1 MYLNQKCYLCVSLW
15 CFSWLRGKKVKT
27 GAQPYTKLYK
37 NQPNP
42 AQFHTIHSITPLIIH
57 ICSENKNTNDQMSFL
72 SGGGYTCEEMLM
84 GGLRLHRLCVL
95 SLGCQR
101 GNRKKLSISPTLGF
115 MGP

>member
-37 NQPNP
+37 NQPNS
-42 AQFHTIHSITPLIIH
+42 AQFDTIHSITPLIIH

-72 SGGGYTCEEMLM
+72 SGGCYTCEEMLM
-84 GGLRLHRLCVL
+84 GGLRLHRCSCV
-95 SLGCQR
+95 C
-101 GNRKKLSISPTLGF
+101 
-115 MGP
+115 